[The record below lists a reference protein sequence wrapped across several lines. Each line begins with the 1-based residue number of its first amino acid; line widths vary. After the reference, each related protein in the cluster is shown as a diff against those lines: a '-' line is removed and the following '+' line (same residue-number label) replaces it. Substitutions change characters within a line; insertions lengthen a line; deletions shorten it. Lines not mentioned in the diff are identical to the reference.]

1 MPNKKNASEGVL
13 RCLYDV
19 YRKTSYG
26 GCQQLFVKAV
36 STTKTFRKPLTK
48 RRRISQRVR
57 VDVHRRMP

>member
-1 MPNKKNASEGVL
+1 MPNKKKRL
-13 RCLYDV
+13 RGRLRGLYDV

-26 GCQQLFVKAV
+26 DDQQLFVKAV

-48 RRRISQRVR
+48 RPRISQHVH